1 MFTPYVMMVWIQ
13 FLIPLGYIN
22 HALSELITIVV
33 KFKYFRKK
41 MIVGIFSAIRNGL
54 LLAAM
59 CYCLMIYNNYSNI
72 SKLLCIIFLVLIFLI
87 FFKVIIVTKN
97 KIVVL
102 RLVWF
107 FEKNSIAIA
116 EIKMVKFIKV
126 HGVNFITTELHI
138 IDKRNTVATTIAL
151 NWFGFEYKMLRKM
164 TESGIET
171 NDKGD

>member
-1 MFTPYVMMVWIQ
+1 
-13 FLIPLGYIN
+13 
-22 HALSELITIVV
+22 
-33 KFKYFRKK
+33 

-151 NWFGFEYKMLRKM
+151 NWFGFEYKMLRK
-164 TESGIET
+164 
-171 NDKGD
+171 